1 MNDTSPRPL
10 PLAEIA
16 AGVGGTLEGPA
27 ELLIR
32 GVAEPAE
39 AGPEDIIIL
48 TNKRRLQSVQMS
60 KAGAVV
66 AGGPWEVGRPVIRVK
81 DARLALAFLL
91 KHFRPLQFP
100 PAEIHEKAHIGRN
113 VKLGRGVSVQ
123 PGVVLDDDVHI
134 GDGTILYPNVFVGR
148 GSRIGKETVIYANV
162 SVYWGVDIGD
172 RVVIHSGAV
181 LGSDGFGFAQQEDG
195 THWKIPHVGRVV
207 IEDDVEI
214 GALSVV
220 DRATM
225 GETRIGRGTKIDNL
239 VQVAHNVK
247 IGEDCILAGQAGIAG
262 SSTLGRGV
270 ILAAGAGVSDHVKV
284 GDRAIL
290 TVRTGVHR
298 DVEPGTTWAAASLP
312 RPLLQKAKL
321 EIELGK
327 LPDALKTIKN
337 HEERLVTI
345 EKRMEGKSE

>member
-1 MNDTSPRPL
+1 MNNNSPRPL

-16 AGVGGTLEGPA
+16 ERVGGSLEGPPDF
-27 ELLIR
+27 LIR

-39 AGPEDIIIL
+39 AGPEDIIVL
-48 TNKRRLQSVQMS
+48 SNKSRLQAVEMS

-66 AGGPWEVGRPVIRVK
+66 AGGPWEVGRPVVRVK

-91 KHFRPLQFP
+91 EHFHPLQFP
-100 PAEIHEKAHIGRN
+100 PTEIHEKAHIGRN
-113 VKLGRGVSVQ
+113 VKLGRDVCLQ
-123 PGVVLDDDVHI
+123 PGVILDDDVHI
-134 GDGTILYPNVFVGR
+134 GDRTVLYPNVFVGR

-162 SVYWGVDIGD
+162 SVYWGVEIGD
-172 RVVIHSGAV
+172 RVIIHSGVV

-195 THWKIPHVGRVV
+195 THRKIPHVGRVV
-207 IEDDVEI
+207 VEDDVEI
-214 GALSVV
+214 GALTAV

-247 IGEDCILAGQAGIAG
+247 IGEDCIVAGHAGIAG

-270 ILAAGAGVSDHVKV
+270 ILAAGAGVSDHVKI

-290 TVRTGVHR
+290 TARTGVHR
-298 DVEPGTTWAAASLP
+298 DIEPGTSWAAASLA
-312 RPLLQKAKL
+312 RPSIEHMKL

-327 LPDALKTIKN
+327 VPDALKSIKK
-337 HEERLVTI
+337 HAERLTAI